1 MHHPWKDI
9 HMSKAILALTAIAS
23 CTIVTGLF
31 LTDPITQSNRYQA
44 ASLRRYQQQ
53 SIFDA
58 WLSFYDVFMWLII
71 VAIAIALVITARA
84 FYVRY
89 VDREQ
94 LHEQRML
101 ERDIWLFKYEN
112 TPQLPNLTHLT
123 YSPRTEDSHNLNITQ
138 HHKQLKALPSDQ
150 ALSVPTVDH
159 VQQVPTF
166 KQALADATGA
176 ALVLGYD
183 QQAQPVHGTLDSL
196 YSFGIGG
203 MSGSGK
209 SSTAVWLLAQSVL
222 QGAKLIVIDPH
233 AGNSDSLASKL
244 QPLFSSYLCKVA
256 STQAEMLQ
264 SVRYSQSIFN
274 SRKSGETQGQHH
286 VIVVCDEW
294 LACMRGD
301 LQTEFQKLAESI
313 SQEGRKYGVIGCFLS
328 QKWSIQKSGDMRD
341 TLTSHII
348 CRTRPNLARQQTG
361 LLSSELPS
369 DVMSLDAG
377 QFYLLDTFG
386 ELQKLTAPYVSD
398 ADLTSLVLPTNSQTT
413 SIPTEKTQR
422 PAPIGSTQEVG
433 KTNLDPEE
441 ARILQ
446 LFLDGLSISEI
457 TRQVSGA
464 KSGRKYSDTL
474 NRINVIVRQQ
484 LRFIGDKTK

>member
-1 MHHPWKDI
+1 
-9 HMSKAILALTAIAS
+9 MSKITLALTALAGV
-23 CTIVTGLF
+23 TIVLGLY
-31 LTDPITQSNRYQA
+31 LSDPVTQSNRYQA

-58 WLSFYDVFMWLII
+58 WLSFYDVFMWLVIA
-71 VAIAIALVITARA
+71 AIAIALVIIARA

-112 TPQLPNLTHLT
+112 TPQLPSLTHLT
-123 YSPRTEDSHNLNITQ
+123 YSPRTADSHNLNITQ

-150 ALSVPTVDH
+150 ALSVQALER

-166 KQALADATGA
+166 KQALADTTGA

-183 QQAQPVHGTLDSL
+183 QQAQPIHGTLDSL

-244 QPLFSSYLCKVA
+244 QPLSSSYLCKVA

-274 SRKSGETQGQHH
+274 SRKSGESQEQHH

-301 LQTEFQKLAESI
+301 LQAEFQKLAESI

-361 LLSSELPS
+361 LISSELPN
-369 DVMSLDAG
+369 DVMSLNAG
-377 QFYLLDTFG
+377 QFYLLDTLG
-386 ELQKLTAPYVSD
+386 ELTRLQAPYVSPR
-398 ADLTSLVLPTNSQTT
+398 DLANLVLPNTVQSTSQTPIT
-413 SIPTEKTQR
+413 ITR
-422 PAPIGSTQEVG
+422 PNTDNKNGSTQEVG

-484 LRFIGDKTK
+484 LRFIGDKIK